1 MKVTKQDLNNYGLLV
16 DLPEELQNL
25 GEKEYFVFYYHVI
38 EERSEL
44 FVHSYEV
51 VKEVNLSLYREL
63 SKKTGVPKEY
73 YPLNIGFFSNTF
85 ETRDGIFYQF
95 LRTYNGAEKV
105 KAFYSNAVQQDKIVD
120 VNVSTNSI
128 SNIYTSDDFRRAISY
143 FNNGRLQTIMQMYD
157 MVNESMKNRLS
168 KTLYGDAL
176 KKVVNLVVYDGGVL
190 PEIGGRLRFMV
201 IGENAKLTPEQQERL
216 IEAKKL
222 VRSMIPI
229 DKVYSVTGWALS
241 QNDGKWRTNIADNE
255 AKILT
260 ANMYPYQ
267 GKNLYVPTGQN
278 IEAIL
283 PILQNPSRAIS
294 SGYKGRLIE
303 VFSHPTLF
311 NYYPRLAL
319 MPIVYWYGE
328 QSAEQNFYFAPDERG
343 GYIVINGS
351 VQSGDSLSILLHEI
365 QHYVQHQEGFATGGN
380 LFLARFVA
388 SVGSNAVRKI
398 FSCINRMERYFREYL
413 YSDESRI
420 ELISLFSSENPKS
433 QSAKQLK
440 GEILQIL
447 ANADNYKFKYKTIN
461 FYLVLYVSEQED
473 FSTNDVLTYLE
484 SKVPDQ
490 DVIYELFENISEG
503 YKESKKYRERLIG
516 EGYRESDV
524 SSILFKGY
532 ENLYGEMESRSV
544 QASRFVESEFK
555 NYFYL
560 TKWEN
565 TPIQQLTVIDGV
577 EEIIDC
583 KNIKAAVETKDDEYV
598 LHFKK
603 DISCVPFLHE
613 LGHIVHDCLVKL
625 GHADTIK
632 KEFEDDLYSDD
643 LNEWFVDRYMAY
655 LKAKFQDAS
664 LQKDLRLDLKLT
676 ENQKISKMLDEFF
689 AETEYSSRL
698 RYLQTILSI
707 E

>member
-1 MKVTKQDLNNYGLLV
+1 MRVTKQELNNFGLFV

-25 GEKEYFVFYYHVI
+25 GEKEFFVFYYHVI

-44 FVHSYEV
+44 YIHDYEV

-63 SKKTGVPKEY
+63 SKKTGVPKEF

-85 ETRDGIFYQF
+85 ETRDGIFYLF

-105 KAFYSNAVQQDKIVD
+105 KAFYSNAIEQDKIVD

-128 SNIYTSDDFRRAISY
+128 ANIYTSDDFRRSISY
-143 FNNGRLQTIMQMYD
+143 FCNGRLQTIMQVYD

-176 KKVVNLVVYDGGVL
+176 KKVVNLLVYDGGVL
-190 PEIGGRLRFMV
+190 PEMGGILRFMV

-216 IEAKKL
+216 IEAKNL

-283 PILQNPSRAIS
+283 PILQNPARSIS
-294 SGYKGRLIE
+294 AGYKGRLIE
-303 VFSHPTLF
+303 VFSHPTLY

-413 YSDESRI
+413 YTDESRL
-420 ELISLFSSENPKS
+420 ELINVLSSENPKS

-440 GEILQIL
+440 KEM
-447 ANADNYKFKYKTIN
+447 
-461 FYLVLYVSEQED
+461 
-473 FSTNDVLTYLE
+473 LE
-484 SKVPDQ
+484 F
-490 DVIYELFENISEG
+490 IFI
-503 YKESKKYRERLIG
+503 
-516 EGYRESDV
+516 
-524 SSILFKGY
+524 
-532 ENLYGEMESRSV
+532 
-544 QASRFVESEFK
+544 
-555 NYFYL
+555 
-560 TKWEN
+560 
-565 TPIQQLTVIDGV
+565 
-577 EEIIDC
+577 
-583 KNIKAAVETKDDEYV
+583 
-598 LHFKK
+598 
-603 DISCVPFLHE
+603 CV
-613 LGHIVHDCLVKL
+613 
-625 GHADTIK
+625 
-632 KEFEDDLYSDD
+632 
-643 LNEWFVDRYMAY
+643 
-655 LKAKFQDAS
+655 
-664 LQKDLRLDLKLT
+664 
-676 ENQKISKMLDEFF
+676 
-689 AETEYSSRL
+689 
-698 RYLQTILSI
+698 
-707 E
+707 

>member
-1 MKVTKQDLNNYGLLV
+1 MRVTKQELNNFGLFV

-25 GEKEYFVFYYHVI
+25 GEKEFFVFYYHVI

-44 FVHSYEV
+44 YIHDYEV

-63 SKKTGVPKEY
+63 SKKTGVPKEF

-85 ETRDGIFYQF
+85 ETRDGIFYLF

-105 KAFYSNAVQQDKIVD
+105 KAFYSNAIEQDKIVD

-128 SNIYTSDDFRRAISY
+128 ANIYTSDDFRRSISY
-143 FNNGRLQTIMQMYD
+143 FCNGRLQTIMQVYD

-176 KKVVNLVVYDGGVL
+176 KKVVNLLVYDGGVL
-190 PEIGGRLRFMV
+190 PEMGGILRFMV

-216 IEAKKL
+216 IEAKNL

-283 PILQNPSRAIS
+283 PILQNPARSIS
-294 SGYKGRLIE
+294 AGYKGRLIE
-303 VFSHPTLF
+303 VFSHPTLY

-413 YSDESRI
+413 YTDESRL
-420 ELISLFSSENPKS
+420 ELINVLSSENPKS

-440 GEILQIL
+440 KEMLEILS
-447 ANADNYKFKYKTIN
+447 NTDEYKFKYKTIN

-473 FSTNDVLTYLE
+473 FSTNELLLYLE

-490 DVIYELFENISEG
+490 DVIYELFENISDG

-583 KNIKAAVETKDDEYV
+583 KNIKAALETKGDEYV

-603 DISCVPFLHE
+603 DTSSVPFLHE
-613 LGHIVHDCLVKL
+613 LGHIVHDCLDKL
-625 GHADTIK
+625 GHKEHIR
-632 KEFEDDLYSDD
+632 KEFDDDLYSDD
-643 LNEWFVDRYMAY
+643 LNEWFVDRFMAY
-655 LKAKFQDAS
+655 LKATLSDAS

-676 ENQKISKMLDEFF
+676 ENEKISKMLDDFF
-689 AETEYSSRL
+689 AETDYSSRL